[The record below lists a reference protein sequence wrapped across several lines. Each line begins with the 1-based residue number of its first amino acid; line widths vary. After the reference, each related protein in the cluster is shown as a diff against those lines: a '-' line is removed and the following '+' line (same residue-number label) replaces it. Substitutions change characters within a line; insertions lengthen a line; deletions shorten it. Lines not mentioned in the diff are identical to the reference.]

1 MVEHIKRWKLR
12 KLLEREHNVYVRSFL
27 GAKVMRMKNCVKP
40 CIIENDSKNAILPV
54 PRNKPTSEFSSK
66 KIAKSVPDVTEN
78 L

>member
-12 KLLEREHNVYVRSFL
+12 KLLDREHNVYVRSFL
-27 GAKVMRMKNCVKP
+27 GAKVIRMKNYLKP

-54 PRNKPTSEFSSK
+54 PRNRPTSEFSPT